1 MSSQLD
7 LDRVRPPAARRG
19 GAAAVLVV
27 SVLAVALWIARA
39 WIAGPRLEFL
49 LWNLALAA
57 IPWFAARSLAAAR
70 SPSSLAAAAVPWLL
84 FLPNAPYLVTD
95 LVHLRV
101 RPPVPIWFDVLLF
114 ASFALAGCVL
124 GWASL
129 EKVHVKLARTLGRAR
144 SAAAIAAAI
153 LLTGFGVYLG
163 RFDRWN
169 SWDVLT
175 RPGDLLSGAAAAL
188 VRPRALIFS
197 ALFAAFVGAGY
208 LLFLSR
214 GLREGSPTSSEPT
227 R

>member
-1 MSSQLD
+1 MSAQLD
-7 LDRVRPPAARRG
+7 LDRVRPLAAGHGRT
-19 GAAAVLVV
+19 AAVLVV
-27 SVLAVALWIARA
+27 SGLAVAFWIARA
-39 WIAGPRLEFL
+39 WFAGPRLVFL

-57 IPWFAARSLAAAR
+57 IPWVAARGLAAAR

-95 LVHLRV
+95 LIHLKA

-114 ASFALAGCVL
+114 ASFALAGCAL

-129 EKVHVKLARTLGRAR
+129 EKVHIRLTRTLGPAR
-144 SAAAIAAAI
+144 STAAIAAAI
-153 LLTGFGVYLG
+153 FLAGFGVYLG

-169 SWDVLT
+169 SWDVLM

-188 VRPRALIFS
+188 VTPRALVFS

-208 LLFLSR
+208 LLFASR
-214 GLREGSPTSSEPT
+214 VRREGSPASSAPT